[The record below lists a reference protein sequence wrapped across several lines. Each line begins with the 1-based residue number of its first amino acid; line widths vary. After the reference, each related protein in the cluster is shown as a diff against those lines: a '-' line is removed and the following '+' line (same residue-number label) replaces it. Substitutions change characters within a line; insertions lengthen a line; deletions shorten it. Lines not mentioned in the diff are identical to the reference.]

1 MSIDRRSVIVMLAGL
16 PAAVSCASSIAST
29 EGEAAMYGLIGKMS
43 AVDGRRD
50 ELSAILLEG
59 LRDMPGN
66 LIYVVANDPSDAN
79 ALWITEVWTD
89 KAAHE
94 ASLALPSVQDA
105 IQRGRPLI
113 AGMERIAETQ
123 PVGGQGL

>member
-1 MSIDRRSVIVMLAGL
+1 
-16 PAAVSCASSIAST
+16 
-29 EGEAAMYGLIGKMS
+29 MYGLIGKMS
-43 AVDGRRD
+43 AVDGKRD

-89 KAAHE
+89 KTAHE